1 MKTFYKESED
11 GGHSIELSK
20 VRETETEE
28 EEGQQDPQQL
38 SLAYLEVS
46 ELSLVFF
53 VYFQVVCN
61 SCTL

>member
-38 SLAYLEVS
+38 SLAYLE
-46 ELSLVFF
+46 LLH
-53 VYFQVVCN
+53 FQKLKHMKC
-61 SCTL
+61 CQLQITEQ